1 MRRHHFLPP
10 PRTIRTAS
18 DVAVRMNAP
27 VSPDRR
33 SSFPSRAR
41 SLASSVALASA
52 AIGIVARV
60 GVAQAASAAGVMLR
74 LHPHV
79 GDTLHTRLEQ
89 VTEIASANAG
99 GAAPKPMITKV
110 TVLARTIVQ
119 TSRHATT
126 TVLTVVDS
134 ADVRSSDPHGS
145 AMAAQAEK
153 VLRGQR
159 MVIELAEDGSVERA
173 RDARGLAVPRDVADA
188 MAAMPAVLPHRPI
201 GVGERWQREMPIPS
215 AGPIGSGGNAQVRA
229 EFRLDSLSG
238 NGDIAFVSMK
248 GQIASDSGAR
258 GAELSGSMS
267 GAMQIDRIR
276 GWMTDSYFTLLI
288 RSIVTPP
295 SGTGMQP
302 MKFVTKV
309 TQRLRTMDKR

>member
-1 MRRHHFLPP
+1 
-10 PRTIRTAS
+10 
-18 DVAVRMNAP
+18 MNAP
-27 VSPDRR
+27 LLADRR
-33 SSFPSRAR
+33 TRFPRVVR
-41 SLASSVALASA
+41 SLGASITLAAALASGPARAVA
-52 AIGIVARV
+52 A
-60 GVAQAASAAGVMLR
+60 QSAPAGVVLR
-74 LHPHV
+74 LHPRV

-89 VTEIASANAG
+89 VTDISSAQAS
-99 GAAPKPMITKV
+99 GASSKPMTTKV

-119 TSRHATT
+119 ASRHATT

-134 ADVRSSDPHGS
+134 AVVHSSDAHGS

-188 MAAMPAVLPHRPI
+188 MAAMPAVLPHRPVA
-201 GVGERWQREMPIPS
+201 VGERWQRVMPIPA

-229 EFRLDSLSG
+229 EFRLDSLGG
-238 NGDIAFVSMK
+238 NGQVAFVSMR
-248 GQIASDSGAR
+248 GEIASDPGAHNVDMSGT
-258 GAELSGSMS
+258 MS
-267 GAMQIDRIR
+267 GAMQIDRVR

-295 SGTGMQP
+295 SGVGMQP

>member
-1 MRRHHFLPP
+1 
-10 PRTIRTAS
+10 
-18 DVAVRMNAP
+18 MNAR

-33 SSFPSRAR
+33 PSFPCRAR
-41 SLASSVALASA
+41 SIAFSVALASA
-52 AIGIVARV
+52 ALVCLARV
-60 GVAQAASAAGVMLR
+60 GAAQAASATGVVLR

-89 VTEIASANAG
+89 VTEITSANAG
-99 GAAPKPMITKV
+99 GTASKPVTTRV

-119 TSRHATT
+119 TSRQATT

-134 ADVRSSDPHGS
+134 ADVHSSDAHGS

-159 MVIELAEDGSVERA
+159 MLIELAEDGSVERA
-173 RDARGLAVPRDVADA
+173 RDARGLAVPRDVAEA
-188 MAAMPAVLPHRPI
+188 MAAMPAVLPHRPV

-215 AGPIGSGGNAQVRA
+215 AGPLGSGGNAQVRA

-238 NGDIAFVSMK
+238 NGDVAFVSMK

-258 GAELSGSMS
+258 GVELSGNMS
-267 GAMQIDRIR
+267 GAMQIDRVR

-288 RSIVTPP
+288 RSMVTPP